1 MIKQINY
8 TNPYN
13 FAPMQAFDTRQF
25 YFPEYYEPVRA
36 PQKEENPVKTL
47 GMAALLQG
55 IAVFLNKAS
64 KWCSYKLQQG
74 KEFTTAENVQKIAK
88 EMVKKNNLDVKVG
101 FVTPENAASYAAKYG
116 GAAEF
121 EAVAKGQN
129 AFFSAGHKLA
139 VAPKSKPSL
148 ILHELGHAV
157 NATKGKFMRFL
168 QNSRGYAMAAPTAL
182 LLLSSMSPKKEGEN
196 QNFIQKNAGILGFA
210 AYLPTIIEEG
220 IASLRGVKAARKVLG
235 KTANLA
241 PLKRNYLF
249 ALCTYILA
257 GVGLGVA
264 AKETI
269 IRES

>member
-1 MIKQINY
+1 MVRPVIY
-8 TNPYN
+8 TNPYSFST
-13 FAPMQAFDTRQF
+13 FATGYDTPGF
-25 YFPEYYEPVRA
+25 YFPEYSEPVQS
-36 PQKEENPVKTL
+36 PQSENPAKTL
-47 GMAALLQG
+47 GLAALLQG
-55 IAVFLNKAS
+55 IALFLNKAS

-74 KEFTTAENVQKIAK
+74 KEFTSAENVNKVAS

-101 FVTPENAASYAAKYG
+101 FVDAANKADFVRNYG

-121 EAVAKGQN
+121 EAVAKGEN
-129 AFFSAGHKLA
+129 AFFSSASKLA
-139 VAPKSKPSL
+139 VAPKSRPSL

-168 QNSRGYAMAAPTAL
+168 QNSRGYATAAPAVL
-182 LLLSSMSPKKEGEN
+182 LLLSSLLPKKQGEN

-220 IASLRGVKAARKVLG
+220 IASLRGIKAAKNVLG

-257 GVGLGVA
+257 GIGLGVA